1 MTMNAEEQIQ
11 VLRKA
16 GYFQD
21 GDDALS
27 LLAHVDSLHIEIACL
42 QELVQHLQTQLTT
55 KGN

>member
-1 MTMNAEEQIQ
+1 MNAEEQIQ

-27 LLAHVDSLHIEIACL
+27 LLAHVDSLEIEIETLRGLIQRLKL
-42 QELVQHLQTQLTT
+42 QLE
-55 KGN
+55 GY

>member
-27 LLAHVDSLHIEIACL
+27 LLAHVSSLEIEIETL
-42 QELVQHLQTQLTT
+42 RELVQNLQTQLTT

>member
-1 MTMNAEEQIQ
+1 MNAEEQIQ

-55 KGN
+55 KGK